1 MSGFLSRWKQSL
13 LDTAARKPSGR
24 FGRFV
29 YGRLAGVEKMGL
41 LALERLDL
49 KADDVYLELAQG
61 GGALLSRALGTVAR
75 AAAIDHSRDMVELAT
90 QSNRE
95 AVEQRRVEI
104 VQGNAAALP
113 WPDASFTCGACV
125 ASFLFFEDPVTVLRE
140 VNRVL
145 KPGGRFVIVTPAQQ
159 ASGFMKSIFRPWAT
173 SVRFYPSAEMQAML
187 EETGFVSVEVEV
199 VSKRLFCYAEAD
211 VASS

>member
-1 MSGFLSRWKQSL
+1 M
-13 LDTAARKPSGR
+13 
-24 FGRFV
+24 
-29 YGRLAGVEKMGL
+29 
-41 LALERLDL
+41 
-49 KADDVYLELAQG
+49 
-61 GGALLSRALGTVAR
+61 
-75 AAAIDHSRDMVELAT
+75 
-90 QSNRE
+90 
-95 AVEQRRVEI
+95 
-104 VQGNAAALP
+104 
-113 WPDASFTCGACV
+113 
-125 ASFLFFEDPVTVLRE
+125 LRE

-199 VSKRLFCYAEAD
+199 ASKRLFCYAEAD

>member
-90 QSNRE
+90 QMP
-95 AVEQRRVEI
+95 RRYRGPTPPSLAE
-104 VQGNAAALP
+104 
-113 WPDASFTCGACV
+113 
-125 ASFLFFEDPVTVLRE
+125 PVS
-140 VNRVL
+140 
-145 KPGGRFVIVTPAQQ
+145 P
-159 ASGFMKSIFRPWAT
+159 
-173 SVRFYPSAEMQAML
+173 PS
-187 EETGFVSVEVEV
+187 
-199 VSKRLFCYAEAD
+199 C
-211 VASS
+211 SSRTR